1 MEEDDPQLFR
11 SIPARQ
17 TREDLKAALAARLG
31 ELPPQPETGFIGRG
45 HELLALQRLLR
56 DERYVVVRGQG
67 GEGKAALAASS
78 PAGWSARTGF
88 VAPRSSQSRC
98 TAVSPRCLMPSAAST
113 CRVTPWP
120 CSMMWNKGLKTST
133 ASDALRVSAGSALI
147 VVAGRLKTIN

>member
-1 MEEDDPQLFR
+1 MARFRAEPALGMEEDDPQLFR

-67 GEGKAALAASS
+67 GAVRPLDGPLAQDSS
-78 PAGWSARTGF
+78 RRVPLSRDAQ
-88 VAPRSSQSRC
+88 QSRRG
-98 TAVSPRCLMPSAAST
+98 A
-113 CRVTPWP
+113 
-120 CSMMWNKGLKTST
+120 
-133 ASDALRVSAGSALI
+133 
-147 VVAGRLKTIN
+147 

>member
-1 MEEDDPQLFR
+1 MKNQFLHLRHEIHRAKTLLATVAGV
-11 SIPARQ
+11 SW
-17 TREDLKAALAARLG
+17 LAACSTA
-31 ELPPQPETGFIGRG
+31 QPETGFIGRG